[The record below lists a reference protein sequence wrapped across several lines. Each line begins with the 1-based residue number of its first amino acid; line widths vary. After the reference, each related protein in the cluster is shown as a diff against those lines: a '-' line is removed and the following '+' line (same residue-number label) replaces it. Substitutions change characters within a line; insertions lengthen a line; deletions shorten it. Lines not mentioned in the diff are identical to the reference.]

1 MVKYIINLIDI
12 YYAFITFV
20 YDTDFEASAIE

>member
-1 MVKYIINLIDI
+1 MVNYIINLIDI

-20 YDTDFEASAIE
+20 YDNDFGMSAIE